1 MLEGDSETMSNRID
15 QRIVEMSF
23 ENHKF
28 EKGIHQSKNS
38 LKDFSDA
45 LKNMGN
51 GKDFS
56 GLENSVQSVSSSFSM
71 LEQVGIGAL
80 RRIGEAAVNAGGSLV
95 KSLTVDQLAS
105 GLNKYQEKIEA
116 VQTMVSAGYGLEEV
130 EKSMAQLMWF
140 SDETSYSFADM
151 AGNMAKFISAG
162 VGLKTSEKAMQG
174 IATWAAHSGKN
185 SQAASIAMFNLS
197 QAISMGYVDTMNWRS
212 IMNQNMNTTMF
223 KEIAIGVA
231 EATGAIKKGEV
242 TIQNFDS
249 NLKDKWFTNEVLLKT
264 LEQYSSYAEK
274 VKEVQDEMG
283 FDTAKQAMDYMESN
297 ADKYSDVMNQI
308 GNAAFKASQE
318 SKSFKDSINAT
329 MDAVSSGWLKTYE
342 IIFGTLYEA
351 KANFGALTEILWTV
365 FAASAESRNEMLQA
379 IKDAGGIKSIFQSIK
394 NLAVALLKPLKA
406 ISQAFDQFFPPRT
419 ETQWLGIIN
428 TLEIIS
434 KKLIITDETANKIQ
448 RTFAGLFAIIDI
460 GWQTVKFLGAA
471 LYEVIGIFIPLNGNL
486 LNMTASIGDFLV
498 VLNHLIKQS
507 GVFQYGLLGFKVAAI
522 VIRNLLTNIIGK
534 ISEFVRILWT
544 TDKPLEFIAS
554 TVKNIFSG
562 IIDTIKNGI
571 TWISS
576 KFMGALSGVQK
587 FLNTKMNIDGEG
599 TIGGVLNTLR
609 EFISFIVNEA
619 TSGLGGF
626 GDALRNLDFNKIAT
640 FVTGGILLLFINQ
653 LSHLT
658 RSMADLVTTTN
669 SFVSKL
675 SKKLFATQNKIKDL
689 AYVFGILS
697 ASLFVLS
704 KIPWKEMKV
713 GLTGLAGAIGLF
725 VLAYGSIQAITVAT
739 SKALNGVAVV
749 KSTFSL
755 VTLATGIAIMGVA
768 LKKIS
773 KVDEKQVWN
782 SVKVIGA
789 MMALLSAYQ
798 ALSALISIIPGQ
810 NAVSISFSGMTFG
823 VLGLIGIV
831 ALLDFISPESL
842 KRGLG
847 KLAIVVLVITGIQAL
862 FSLASRISGGN
873 KLSLNLLGIT
883 GGLLGLLAIM
893 KILSSINTRDVS
905 QGIGN
910 VLILGG
916 VLAAIQLM
924 FNLAGRVG
932 GGIKFKT
939 NIFSMQMGLLSMVA
953 LIAILGS
960 IDDQGKVQN
969 GIKNIAKMAGI
980 IGALEVLT
988 GIAARVGGGNKL
1000 QRILG
1005 SVSLTMLSFTALIG
1019 ILGLYE
1025 QDTINQG
1032 LITIAKMLSII
1043 TAFQTLMA
1051 FTSKINT
1058 SSSGIGIIVGMVA
1071 GILTVSASLI
1081 LLSMQD
1087 QTALKNAAV
1096 SLGVAVTTVGI
1107 MSAGFGYMIE
1117 ALSGLASSTGGF
1129 QTIVSK
1135 LIPGFAA
1142 MGVVMLATLALIEL
1156 IRFSNVDTIS
1166 WSGFGKFTLGLVAL
1180 TAMVSAFSLLT
1191 TIPGLIGGGAG
1202 LLALIPGFAGMT
1214 AVVIATAGLFAV
1226 MNLVV
1231 PIMDRIGF
1239 DAMAKFALG
1248 ITLIGALATGIT
1260 LLSPLLIAMGTGF
1273 LPALGGAVV
1282 AVAGVGLLI
1291 GTFVGLSALLEKLFG
1306 SDPDFLIRGIEKLIL
1321 VGEGLGRFVG
1331 SIVGG
1336 FSSELIIGY
1345 GKGLAGFADA
1355 VKGIDSS
1362 SFAGVESLAKA
1373 LLALTGAALLDG
1385 ISRFLNFGKN
1395 PGKVFGEQ
1403 LKGLMKAF
1411 STISIEDAKNTADV
1425 LAVLG
1430 PVAENLKT
1438 LANAAKS
1445 IPNSGGLMGALLGNN
1460 DADDFG
1466 LQLKGFV
1473 NSFSE
1478 IILEDVNHSAGILGA
1493 MTPMATHLKTFA
1505 KAADKIPNSGGFLGT
1520 FLGNNDIDTFGRML
1534 SSFVWSLKVLDAQ
1547 SDVAKASEALS
1558 AMQPMVANLNSF
1570 AKVAQDLPNTG
1581 GVVSWFAGNNDINTF
1596 GVKLAEFVV
1605 SFSGLDVTKVETAS
1619 GTLQTM
1625 TNDMLPGL
1633 ERFATLARNLGTSGE
1648 GWQPALLISFASTL
1662 KEFIK
1667 TLKGVDVSVVGPA
1680 LKSMSDINESF
1691 KALGSKSIDS
1701 AIRSFENNKKP
1712 FQFAISNLLD
1722 ETIKI
1727 VDSKRSTITISLSNL
1742 LSEALRQ
1749 AKTYIGDFKT
1759 LGSDIVNGL
1768 KNGIEEGQRSAVEAI
1783 TTMTN
1788 NVTKASRSGFQ
1799 VNSPSKVFEDIGGW
1813 LGIGLGNGIKR
1824 NTNVAI
1830 LASTSMADGVEHA
1843 VRDVLDVHSESKKF
1857 NNIGEWLPKSIGSG
1871 IQNGKDTL
1879 LTIAGDLGV
1888 DVGDLT
1894 IDGITKSLGG
1904 GEGAVT
1910 TGINNLL
1917 KLLTGQ
1923 KTVSAIADELGLK
1936 TGGAF
1941 TDSYTKGLDA
1951 NKVKSK
1957 NAKIAKDAFQIFKE
1971 SIDYRKEY
1979 NLISLEQELAEW
1991 QNFAK
1996 KYGLGTEIR
2005 MKADKE
2011 VTRVRAELDRK
2022 SFEHSKSWIENEKYY
2037 KRLSLLDELAAW
2049 ERVQNRY
2056 AKGHEY
2062 RMQAERE
2069 LFRLKQEIRQAEY
2082 QNSLDWI
2089 EEEKYYGRLNLTG
2102 ELKAWTRI
2110 QSRYE
2115 KGSEERKKAN
2125 REVFRLENEIREAT
2139 LDHEEKIQRIE
2150 TERNEKRKQLEDDYY
2165 NKTKEINDKLSRD
2178 IQSLNDEYE
2187 NAVKSRAQSLY
2198 STWGI
2203 FDKVDPFQSI
2213 NGDELFKNLEDQV
2226 VAFDQWQ
2233 AQIGILTAKGIDEGL
2248 VEELRSMGPKSLP
2261 QILALNKMT
2270 DSSLNGYVSLW
2281 QKKTREAKDQAT
2293 FELQGMKEET
2303 AIKIQELTKEA
2314 SDELVYYEKVWK
2326 DSLRQV
2332 NIDADSQLDTLEA
2345 NWKKTMGDM
2354 TKDGIKTV
2362 DQFKTDLSGKMTEI
2376 IGDTDVKMDE
2386 LEKNN
2391 QTTLQGINTDTTQ
2404 QLTTLK
2410 QNWNQSIDGMTKDGM
2425 RYIRQFRSDWSN
2437 EISGM
2442 VSNTRSQMSEL
2453 TRLVNSMD
2461 SIGRNVSNSLADS
2474 INRNSNVVRRAGQG
2488 IGSSVLHGANEILM
2502 IHSPS
2507 RRFMEIGKYSVE
2519 GFAEGLRRFSGLVY
2533 SEGTSIG
2540 KTALEAVS
2548 LSMNS
2553 IPELLENDV
2562 DEFSITPV
2570 LDLSNIRSGMSNIN
2584 SLFNSASGFGL
2595 DANMDLLPMVDMV
2608 NQNGILAQIKD
2619 SLMSVTNQEVDLT
2632 GTLTVQV
2639 VNDRGEIV
2647 DIAETAIKDIL
2658 RRESR

>member
-95 KSLTVDQLAS
+95 KSLTVDQLTS

-249 NLKDKWFTNEVLLKT
+249 NLKNKWFTNDVLLKT

-283 FDTAKQAMDYMESN
+283 FDTAKQAMDYMDAH
-297 ADKYSDVMNQI
+297 ADQYSDVINQI

-365 FAASAESRNEMLQA
+365 FAASAESRNEMLQL
-379 IKDAGGIKSIFQSIK
+379 IKDGGGIKSLFQSLK
-394 NLAVALLKPLKA
+394 NIAIALLKPLKA
-406 ISQAFDQFFPPRT
+406 ISQAFDQFFPPKT
-419 ETQWLGIIN
+419 SEQWLSIIG
-428 TLEIIS
+428 TIETVTRG
-434 KKLIITDETANKIQ
+434 LIMTTGGANNLR
-448 RTFAGLFAIIDI
+448 RTFAGLFAVVDI
-460 GWQTVKFLGAA
+460 GWETVKFLGNA
-471 LYEVIGIFIPLNGNL
+471 LLQILYPLNTIDNDL
-486 LNMTASIGDFLV
+486 LSMTANIGDFLV
-498 VLNHLIKQS
+498 ELNRLIKQS

-609 EFISFIVNEA
+609 EFISFLVNEA
-619 TSGLGGF
+619 TSGLNGF

-658 RSMADLVTTTN
+658 RSMANLVTTTN

-675 SKKLFATQNKIKDL
+675 SKKLFATQTKIKDL

-704 KIPWKEMKV
+704 KIPWEEMKV
-713 GLTGLAGAIGLF
+713 GLAGLAGAIGLF

-739 SKALNGVAVV
+739 SKALNGVAVI

-755 VTLATGIAIMGVA
+755 VTLAAGIAIMGVA

-847 KLAIVVLVITGIQAL
+847 KLATVVFVITGIQAL

-893 KILSSINTRDVS
+893 KILSLINTRDVT

-988 GIAARVGGGNKL
+988 GIAARIGGGNKL

-1019 ILGLYE
+1019 ILGFYK
-1025 QDTINQG
+1025 QNTINQG

-1051 FTSKINT
+1051 FTSKINA

-1071 GILTVSASLI
+1071 GILTVTASLI

-1096 SLGVAVTTVGI
+1096 SLGIAVIAVGI
-1107 MSAGFGYMIE
+1107 MSAGFGHMIE

-1129 QTIVSK
+1129 QSIVSK

-1142 MGVVMLATLALIEL
+1142 MGVVMLAALALIEL
-1156 IRFSNVDTIS
+1156 IQFSNVDNIS

-1180 TAMVSAFSLLT
+1180 TSMVGAFSLLT
-1191 TIPGLIGGGAG
+1191 KIPGLVGGWDG
-1202 LLALIPGFAGMT
+1202 LLALIPGFAAM
-1214 AVVIATAGLFAV
+1214 ALVVVSTIGLFYGIKLALNA
-1226 MNLVV
+1226 MKDLDWNTFGQF
-1231 PIMDRIGF
+1231 IIG
-1239 DAMAKFALG
+1239 LG
-1248 ITLIGALATGIT
+1248 MIG
-1260 LLSPLLIAMGTGF
+1260 LLTFGFIKLTPGLIALGTGF
-1273 LPALGGAVV
+1273 KKASIGAAVAIGAAALLVV
-1282 AVAGVGLLI
+1282 A
-1291 GTFVGLSALLEKLFG
+1291 FVGLAAGLEALFG
-1306 SDPDFLIRGIEKLIL
+1306 DDPNFLINAIDKLVL
-1321 VGEGLGRFVG
+1321 VGNGLGRFIG
-1331 SIVGG
+1331 AIAGG
-1336 FSSELIIGY
+1336 FKTEQLIGY
-1345 GKGLAGFADA
+1345 GEGLAGFADA

-1362 SFAGVESLAKA
+1362 SFAGVESLTKA

-1403 LKGLMKAF
+1403 LKGLMEAF
-1411 STISIEDAKNTADV
+1411 STIPIEDAKKTADI
-1425 LAVLG
+1425 LAALG

-1438 LANAAKS
+1438 LADAAKS
-1445 IPNSGGLMGALLGNN
+1445 IPNSGGFLGAFLGNN

-1478 IILEDVNHSAGILGA
+1478 ITLEDVNHSSGILDA
-1493 MTPMATHLKTFA
+1493 MTPMATNLKIFA
-1505 KAADKIPNSGGFLGT
+1505 KAADKIPNSGGFLGD
-1520 FLGNNDIDTFGRML
+1520 FLGNNDIDTFGIML
-1534 SSFVWSLKVLDAQ
+1534 SSFVLSLKVLDAQ

-1570 AKVAQDLPNTG
+1570 AEVAQDLPNTG

-1596 GVKLAEFVV
+1596 GVKLAEFVT
-1605 SFSGLDVTKVETAS
+1605 SFSELDTTKVETAS

-1648 GWQPALLISFASTL
+1648 DWKPALLISFASTL

-1691 KALGSKSIDS
+1691 KAIGSKSIDS
-1701 AIRSFENNKKP
+1701 AIRSFQNNRKP

-1742 LSEALRQ
+1742 LSEALKQ

-1788 NVTKASRSGFQ
+1788 NVTKASRSDFQ
-1799 VNSPSKVFEDIGGW
+1799 IKSPSKVFEDIGGW

-1824 NTNVAI
+1824 NAHVAI
-1830 LASTSMADGVEHA
+1830 FAGIGMAEDVEEA
-1843 VRDVLDVHSESKKF
+1843 VRNVTGVHSETKVYKG
-1857 NNIGEWLPKSIGSG
+1857 IGQWIPKSWASG
-1871 IQNGKDTL
+1871 IEDMKGKL
-1879 LTIAGDLGV
+1879 LQTAKDLGLDTTNISV
-1888 DVGDLT
+1888 QGMVEGLAN
-1894 IDGITKSLGG
+1894 
-1904 GEGAVT
+1904 GEGAFT

-1917 KLLTGQ
+1917 ELLTGE
-1923 KTVSAIADELGLK
+1923 KTVSEVMAATNASGTKAGSAFADGVSQSIGGSSSKQKVEKSAAEL
-1936 TGGAF
+1936 AE
-1941 TDSYTKGLDA
+1941 
-1951 NKVKSK
+1951 
-1957 NAKIAKDAFQIFKE
+1957 DAFQAFKKQM
-1971 SIDYRKEY
+1971 DYLTEY
-1979 NLISLEQELAEW
+1979 DLITPEVEISKWEE
-1991 QNFAK
+1991 FTK
-1996 KYGLGTEIR
+1996 KQVEGTETR
-2005 MKADKE
+2005 LKAEKKLNELKFNYSKNWIDK
-2011 VTRVRAELDRK
+2011 
-2022 SFEHSKSWIENEKYY
+2022 EKYY
-2037 KRLSLLDELAAW
+2037 KRLSLEDELAAW
-2049 ERVQNRY
+2049 ERVQDRY
-2056 AKGHEY
+2056 KKGHAY
-2062 RMQAERE
+2062 RLQAERE
-2069 LFRLKQEIRQAEY
+2069 IFRLKQEIQQLDY
-2082 QNSLDWI
+2082 QNAMDQI
-2089 EEEKYYGRLNLTG
+2089 DEDKYYGRLTLSQ
-2102 ELKAWTRI
+2102 ELKRYKQI
-2110 QSRYE
+2110 QSTLEENSDNRKRIDREIFRIE
-2115 KGSEERKKAN
+2115 K
-2125 REVFRLENEIREAT
+2125 EISEAT
-2139 LDHEEKIQRIE
+2139 LDYEEKIGKIE

-2178 IQSLNDEYE
+2178 IQSLNDEYK
-2187 NAVKSRAQSLY
+2187 NAVKSRTQTLY

-2203 FDKVDPFQSI
+2203 FDKVDPFQAI
-2213 NGDELFKNLEDQV
+2213 DGNELFRNLEDQV

-2233 AQIGILTAKGIDEGL
+2233 AQIGILAARGVDEGL

-2270 DSSLNGYVSLW
+2270 DSSLNGYVALW

-2293 FELQGMKEET
+2293 FELQGMKKET

-2314 SDELVYYEKVWK
+2314 SDELDYYEQVWK
-2326 DSLRQV
+2326 DSLDAV
-2332 NIDADSQLDTLEA
+2332 NAKADEQLDTLET

-2354 TKDGIKTV
+2354 TKDGIETV
-2362 DQFKTDLSGKMTEI
+2362 DQFKTDLSDKMTEVV
-2376 IGDTDVKMDE
+2376 GETDVKMDE

-2391 QTTLQGINTDTTQ
+2391 QSTLQGINKDTTQ

-2410 QNWNQSIDGMTKDGM
+2410 QNWNQTISTMTSEGIAS
-2425 RYIRQFRSDWSN
+2425 IRQFRSNWNS
-2437 EISGM
+2437 EISAM
-2442 VSNTRSQMSEL
+2442 VSTTRSQMSEL
-2453 TRLVNSMD
+2453 TQLVNSMN
-2461 SIGRNVSNSLADS
+2461 SIGRNVSNSLANS
-2474 INRNSNVVRRAGQG
+2474 INSNANTVNRAGQNLG
-2488 IGSSVLHGANEILM
+2488 NAVLRGTNEILM
-2502 IHSPS
+2502 IRSPS
-2507 RRFMEIGKYSVE
+2507 RRFMEIGKHSVE

-2533 SEGTSIG
+2533 TEGASIG
-2540 KTALEAVS
+2540 RTALEAAS
-2548 LSMNS
+2548 LSMAA
-2553 IPELLENDV
+2553 IPDLLESDN
-2562 DEFSITPV
+2562 EMFTITPV

-2584 SLFNSASGFGL
+2584 SLFSNTSGFGL
-2595 DANMDLLPMVDMV
+2595 DANMDLLPMTDMS
-2608 NQNGILAQIKD
+2608 NQNGILTQLKD
-2619 SLMSVTNQEVDLT
+2619 ALLSVTNQEVDLS